1 LQNCGAGSQVA
12 ARSLLAYSG
21 EITVTTV
28 GNGLVSK
35 LVNAIRRGHWPSLLG
50 AWLHFEVSFLVWL
63 LIGALGVAISDE
75 FGLTATEKG
84 LLVAVPILGGALLRI
99 PIGLCSDR
107 YGAKRIGVLLLLG
120 ELGALY
126 WGWTDATSY
135 RDLLG
140 VGLLLGMAG
149 ASFAVAMPIAS
160 QAYPLEHRGFAMGVA
175 ASANSG
181 TVLAAFF
188 APRLA
193 RAVGWHAVFGIMLL
207 PVMMVLVL
215 FMLLVKDR
223 RPAPTAPEQRSQ
235 ASFSEFFTYP
245 SAYWFCLAYA
255 VTFGGFVGL
264 CSFLPIFLHDQYGLD
279 LVAAGT
285 VAAGCGLAG
294 SLVRPIGGYLADSF
308 SALGLLRGVFIGI
321 MVLAVLSGQLFPLPW
336 ALFILIGTVTF
347 MGCGNGVI
355 FRLVSDRFPRQM
367 GLASG
372 VIGAAGALG
381 GFLLPTWLGLLKDL
395 TGTYM
400 SGFLVLA
407 GASLFAVASAT
418 IVMNLPSSLTAR
430 RKRIKV

>member
-1 LQNCGAGSQVA
+1 M
-12 ARSLLAYSG
+12 
-21 EITVTTV
+21 
-28 GNGLVSK
+28 
-35 LVNAIRRGHWPSLLG
+35 LG
-50 AWLHFEVSFLVWL
+50 AWLHFEVSFLIWL
-63 LIGALGVAISDE
+63 LIGALGVAISNE

-99 PIGLCSDR
+99 PIGLGSDR
-107 YGAKRIGVLLLLG
+107 YGAKRIGLLLLLG
-120 ELGALY
+120 ELAALY

-140 VGLLLGMAG
+140 VGLLLGAAG

-160 QAYPLEHRGFAMGVA
+160 QAYPVEHRGFAMGVA

-193 RAVGWHAVFGIMLL
+193 QAVGWHAVFGIMLL
-207 PVMMVLVL
+207 PIMVVLVL
-215 FMLLVKDR
+215 FTLLVEDR
-223 RPAPTAPEQRSQ
+223 RPAPPAPGRGSLS
-235 ASFSEFFTYP
+235 ALSDFFTYP
-245 SAYWFCLAYA
+245 TAYWFCLAYA

-294 SLVRPIGGYLADSF
+294 SLIRPFGGFLADSI
-308 SALGLLRGVFIGI
+308 SAFGLLRGVFIGI

-336 ALFILIGTVTF
+336 ALFALIGTVTF
-347 MGCGNGVI
+347 MGCGNGMI

-381 GFLLPTWLGLLKDL
+381 GFLLPTWLGFLKDL

-400 SGFLVLA
+400 TGFLVLGSVSLLA
-407 GASLFAVASAT
+407 GASAT
-418 IVMNLPSSLTAR
+418 TVMNLPPSLTAG
-430 RKRIKV
+430 RKGIKV